1 MRLSAL
7 ALLCACATVAPQPPV
22 ARAVGAHAG
31 ECEAGAA
38 AAACYRKG
46 RELLESRQPE
56 WAQDSMDY
64 IDQACGAGID
74 EACDLADLAF
84 KAPRR
89 IGGRDPL
96 PPPSVRSQHVRGTVV
111 VRCTLGA
118 DGLLR
123 DCEVIESVPG
133 MDGEVIDSLS
143 TRRYEPAT
151 WGGNPVEVP
160 FDIRIDITP

>member
-1 MRLSAL
+1 MRTA
-7 ALLCACATVAPQPPV
+7 AI
-22 ARAVGAHAG
+22 GAG
-31 ECEAGAA
+31 ECEGEAA

-56 WAQDSMDY
+56 TAQVSMEYVDK
-64 IDQACGAGID
+64 ACAGGID

-89 IGGRDPL
+89 IGGRDPS
-96 PPPSVRSQHVRGTVV
+96 PPPRVRSQHIRGTFVG
-111 VRCTLGA
+111 RCILGA

-123 DCEVIESVPG
+123 DCEVLESVPE
-133 MDGEVIDSLS
+133 MDAEVIDSFS